1 MDIGSETRVMP
12 GTALENSPNGIFSR
26 RAGWTASAG
35 FLVLFFSAWGARAQ
49 QTKQPPLIGP
59 MKRIAVQPI
68 FNNHCASCHRNVNA
82 TAGAPQAGSAPSTET
97 LSQMTP
103 EAIYAA
109 LTTGVMAEQARNLTA
124 DQKRMIAEFFGGRPL
139 GAASIG
145 DAKNMSN
152 RCSANPPMG
161 DPLANPSWN
170 GWGNGLDNTR
180 FQPASSAGLSS
191 SEVPNLK
198 LKWAF
203 GLPGGAETYGQ
214 PTVAAGRLFF
224 GDDNGFVYSLD
235 AATGCVYWSF
245 YADAQVRTA
254 PVIGPVRGWGDARSA
269 AYFGDKKANVY
280 AVDARTGRLLWKT
293 NLERRQLAHITATP
307 VLYRGRLYA
316 AVAGSEEIV
325 SGDPHYPCCTYR
337 GSLSALDART
347 GKLLWKRY
355 TIPEEPKPTRK
366 NSLGTQLWAPAG
378 ASIWSAPTIDPKR
391 HAIYVT
397 TGNAFTE
404 PAAKTS
410 DAILAYSLTEGKL
423 LWVYQALANDASPA
437 GCNGPGPKGEQCPKN
452 VGPDWDFANSAILR
466 TLPNGRRI
474 LVAAHKGGG
483 VVAVDPD
490 RRGAVVWTANLW
502 EPPTSK
508 APQYIQIMWGG
519 AADDQNVYY
528 PLQTGGVA
536 ALRLADG
543 KRVWLDHLQP
553 SPAHLGPGGQPRW
566 GQEAAVTAIPGVVFS
581 GGWDGTLHALSAAD
595 GRSLWEYDTAQEF
608 TAINGV
614 SAKGGSLGAPGPV
627 VAGGVLY
634 VGSGYVGTGNGLPG
648 NVLLAF
654 SAE

>member
-1 MDIGSETRVMP
+1 MHTVRYLSVQFPYLTWANGESDMDICFDTCGMP
-12 GTALENSPNGIFSR
+12 GAAPKIRPGVAFR
-26 RAGWTASAG
+26 WPAGWMVCACFLLWILSAFGAS
-35 FLVLFFSAWGARAQ
+35 AQ

-59 MKRIAVQPI
+59 MERIAVQPI
-68 FNNHCASCHRNVNA
+68 FNKNCASCHRNINA
-82 TAGAPQAGSAPSTET
+82 TAGGPASQAGSAPSTET

-139 GAASIG
+139 GTASIG

-152 RCSANPPMG
+152 RCSANPPMSG
-161 DPLANPSWN
+161 LSASPSWN

-180 FQPASSAGLSS
+180 YQPSASAGLASGDM
-191 SEVPNLK
+191 PNLK

-214 PTVAAGRLFF
+214 PAVVAGRLFF

-254 PVIGPVRGWGDARSA
+254 PVIGTVRGAGARYA
-269 AYFGDKKANVY
+269 VYFGDKKANVY
-280 AVDARTGRLLWKT
+280 AVDARTGQLIWKT
-293 NLERRQLAHITATP
+293 NLERRQLAHITAAP
-307 VLYRGRLYA
+307 VLYGGRVYA

-355 TIPEEPKPTRK
+355 TIPEEPRPTRK

-391 HAIYVT
+391 RAVYVT

-410 DAILAYSLTEGKL
+410 DAILAYSLADGKL
-423 LWVYQALANDASPA
+423 LWAYQAVPNDASPA
-437 GCNGPGPKGEQCPKN
+437 GCNGPGPKGEQRTS
-452 VGPDWDFANSAILR
+452 GQTGILR
-466 TLPNGRRI
+466 TRLSCVRSQMARGSWLRRI
-474 LVAAHKGGG
+474 REGEWL
-483 VVAVDPD
+483 P
-490 RRGAVVWTANLW
+490 WTL
-502 EPPTSK
+502 TGK
-508 APQYIQIMWGG
+508 AP
-519 AADDQNVYY
+519 
-528 PLQTGGVA
+528 
-536 ALRLADG
+536 
-543 KRVWLDHLQP
+543 
-553 SPAHLGPGGQPRW
+553 SCGQP
-566 GQEAAVTAIPGVVFS
+566 IC
-581 GGWDGTLHALSAAD
+581 
-595 GRSLWEYDTAQEF
+595 
-608 TAINGV
+608 
-614 SAKGGSLGAPGPV
+614 GSLRRARPFSTFKSCGAEQRMIRMF
-627 VAGGVLY
+627 
-634 VGSGYVGTGNGLPG
+634 TIRCKQ
-648 NVLLAF
+648 
-654 SAE
+654 AESPRCA